1 MGDSISTVQV
11 PAEAPNLGQRSA
23 AQGVDVPVVNR
34 RQHRARH
41 WSVLGPALLDTLL
54 VTVSGLIAFQVRFA
68 SSLSVDRSSLVH
80 LLSHPGLARIYPG
93 FLLVYVTLIVLV
105 AHAQRLYRFEPAGS
119 ILMESLRVMRAVAI
133 ATVILTA
140 FIYLSGIKT
149 VSRTVVGETAVFSL
163 LMLSGWRLCRRYW
176 LRRRLAKGIGLQHT
190 IIIGAGKAGKLLA
203 NYLQASPAL
212 GYDVRGFLD
221 VHPNGDPRVL
231 GTTSDLSL
239 VARQQFVD
247 EVFITLPSERE
258 LVKDL
263 ALEAMQLNIG
273 VKVVPE
279 LYDGLAWQCPLE
291 FVGDVPVRVL
301 HREPIP
307 AFGLFLKRATDVV
320 GSALGLIL
328 LSPILLFIGL
338 AIRVDS
344 RGPVLYCSRRAGKK
358 GRTFTCYK
366 FRTMVPDADDRK
378 DDLRHLNE
386 REGPFFKISNDPRL
400 TRIGCFLRKYSLDEL
415 PQLWCVLTGE
425 MSLVG
430 PRPHPLDDVKSY
442 TLEHF
447 RRLDVTPGLTCLWQT
462 EARHDPSFERNL
474 ALDSRYIE
482 NWSYLLDLKILLR
495 TLPVVLRGSGS

>member
-1 MGDSISTVQV
+1 
-11 PAEAPNLGQRSA
+11 
-23 AQGVDVPVVNR
+23 VDI
-34 RQHRARH
+34 
-41 WSVLGPALLDTLL
+41 LL
-54 VTVSGLIAFQVRFA
+54 VVVSGLIAFQVRFA
-68 SSLSVDRSSLVH
+68 SSLFVDRNSLIH
-80 LLSHPGLARIYPG
+80 PLSDHGLARVYPG
-93 FLLVYVTLIVLV
+93 FLLVYVALIVLV
-105 AHAQRLYRFEPAGS
+105 AHSQTLYRFDPSGS
-119 ILMESLRVMRAVAI
+119 ILMEGLRVMRAVAI
-133 ATVILTA
+133 ATIILTG
-140 FIYLSGIKT
+140 FVYLSGIKT
-149 VSRTVVGETAVFSL
+149 VSRVVVGETAVFSFIA
-163 LMLSGWRLCRRYW
+163 LSGWRLGRRVW

-190 IIIGAGKAGKLLA
+190 IIIGAGKAGTLLA
-203 NYLQASPAL
+203 DYLEASPGL

-221 VHPNGDPRVL
+221 AHPNGDPRVL
-231 GTTSDLSL
+231 GTTGDLSR

-247 EVFITLPSERE
+247 EVFITLPSDRE
-258 LVKDL
+258 LVKEL
-263 ALEAMQLNIG
+263 ALQAMQLNIG

-307 AFGLFLKRATDVV
+307 AFGLFLKRVTDVL
-320 GSALGLIL
+320 GAALGLIL
-328 LSPILLFIGL
+328 LSPVFLFISL

-344 RGPVLYCSRRAGKK
+344 RGPAFYCSLRAGKK

-366 FRTMVPDADDRK
+366 FRTMVVDADDRK
-378 DDLRHLNE
+378 DHLRYLNE

-400 TRIGCFLRKYSLDEL
+400 THIGGFLRKYSLDEL
-415 PQLWCVLTGE
+415 PQLWCVLRGE

-462 EARHDPSFERNL
+462 EARDDPSFERNI

-495 TLPVVLRGSGS
+495 TVPAVLKGSGS

>member
-1 MGDSISTVQV
+1 M
-11 PAEAPNLGQRSA
+11 
-23 AQGVDVPVVNR
+23 VV
-34 RQHRARH
+34 
-41 WSVLGPALLDTLL
+41 
-54 VTVSGLIAFQVRFA
+54 VSGLIAFRARFA
-68 SSLSVDRSSLVH
+68 GSLSVDRSSLVH
-80 LLSHPGLARIYPG
+80 LLSYPGLAGIYPG
-93 FLLVYVTLIVLV
+93 FLLVYVALIVLV
-105 AHAQRLYRFEPAGS
+105 AHSQTLYRFDPSGS
-119 ILMESLRVMRAVAI
+119 ILMEGLRVMRAVTI
-133 ATVILTA
+133 ATIILTG

-149 VSRTVVGETAVFSL
+149 VSRVVVGDTAVLSL
-163 LMLSGWRLCRRYW
+163 IMLSGWRLCRRY
-176 LRRRLAKGIGLQHT
+176 LLHRRLAKGIGLQHAV
-190 IIIGAGKAGKLLA
+190 IIGAGKAGKLLA
-203 NYLQASPAL
+203 DYLHATPAL

-221 VHPNGDPRVL
+221 LHPNGDPRVL
-231 GTTSDLSL
+231 GAISDLSR

-247 EVFITLPSERE
+247 EVFITLPSDRE
-258 LVKDL
+258 LVKEL
-263 ALEAMQLNIG
+263 ALEAMRLNIG
-273 VKVVPE
+273 VKVVPD

-307 AFGLFLKRATDVV
+307 AFGLFLKRTTDVL
-320 GSALGLIL
+320 GAALGLIL
-328 LSPILLFIGL
+328 LSPILLSISL
-338 AIRVDS
+338 AIELDS
-344 RGPVLYCSRRAGKK
+344 RGPVLYGSLRAGKK
-358 GRTFTCYK
+358 GRTFVCYK

-386 REGPFFKISNDPRL
+386 REGPFFKISNDPRV
-400 TRIGCFLRKYSLDEL
+400 TRIGRFLRKYSLDEL
-415 PQLWCVLTGE
+415 PQLWCVLRGE

-495 TLPVVLRGSGS
+495 TLPVVLKGSGS

>member
-1 MGDSISTVQV
+1 MV
-11 PAEAPNLGQRSA
+11 PAANVSG
-23 AQGVDVPVVNR
+23 VNR
-34 RQHRARH
+34 RQKRASR
-41 WSVLGPALLDTLL
+41 WNILGPALLDILL
-54 VTVSGLIAFQVRFA
+54 VVVSGLIAFQIRF
-68 SSLSVDRSSLVH
+68 SGSFSVDQSYLVH

-93 FLLVYVTLIVLV
+93 FLLVYVALIVLV
-105 AHAQRLYRFEPAGS
+105 SHSQTLYRFDPSGS
-119 ILMESLRVMRAVAI
+119 ILMESLRVMRAVTI
-133 ATVILTA
+133 ATIILTG

-149 VSRTVVGETAVFSL
+149 VSRVVVGETAVLSL
-163 LMLSGWRLCRRYW
+163 IMLGGWRLCRRYS

-203 NYLQASPAL
+203 DYLDATPAL

-221 VHPNGDPRVL
+221 LHPNGDPRVL
-231 GTTSDLSL
+231 GAICDLSR
-239 VARQQFVD
+239 VVRQQFVD
-247 EVFITLPSERE
+247 EVFITLPSDRD
-258 LVKDL
+258 LVKEL
-263 ALEAMQLNIG
+263 ALEAMRLNIG
-273 VKVVPE
+273 VKVV

-307 AFGLFLKRATDVV
+307 AFGLFLKRVTDVL
-320 GSALGLIL
+320 GSALGLIV
-328 LSPILLFIGL
+328 LSPILLLIGL

-344 RGPVLYCSRRAGKK
+344 RGPALYSSLRAGKK
-358 GRTFTCYK
+358 GRSFACYK
-366 FRTMVPDADDRK
+366 FRTMVADADDRK
-378 DDLRHLNE
+378 EHLRHLNE
-386 REGPFFKISNDPRL
+386 REGPFFKISNDPRV
-400 TRIGCFLRKYSLDEL
+400 TRIGRFLRKYSLDEL
-415 PQLWCVLTGE
+415 PQLWCVFRGE

-462 EARHDPSFERNL
+462 ESRDDPSFERNL

-495 TLPVVLRGSGS
+495 TVPAVLKGSGS